1 MPALASILAAAR
13 PITLVLADDLSA
25 GWDHVRQ
32 WSEQL
37 DDDCRLIAC
46 RCETVP
52 LIDGL
57 LDQMLAAL
65 AEVALADWPFW
76 YEAELP
82 AQITTNAF
90 ERDLQL
96 RHHLSA
102 ISRQHLNVSQSW
114 LRQAARRCLRSE
126 PPIEPSASREIQAG
140 QLLLAVAASKLVI
153 VLGPGPGAADSGA
166 ASLVAVAEWFNRVTG
181 ASLILLLPQYWKD
194 HPAVQRTA
202 YESLQIDLAVPKPEP
217 FATNPFSN
225 NRHSG
230 AGTVT
235 FIASPLPGRPH
246 PNSDAEQR
254 LYRRIISDGELAD
267 LLEFNQSVSVDLGRK
282 YRVDLLCRRHKVA
295 IEVDGDDH
303 FQNSSKYCDDC
314 ERDYR
319 LMKHDYLILRLPNLL
334 INSDLEMAVE
344 RIRDI
349 LRLRSKSV

>member
-1 MPALASILAAAR
+1 
-13 PITLVLADDLSA
+13 
-25 GWDHVRQ
+25 
-32 WSEQL
+32 
-37 DDDCRLIAC
+37 
-46 RCETVP
+46 
-52 LIDGL
+52 
-57 LDQMLAAL
+57 MLAAL
-65 AEVALADWPFW
+65 AQVALADWPFW

-96 RHHLSA
+96 RHHLRA

-126 PPIEPSASREIQAG
+126 PPIEPSVSREIQAG

-181 ASLILLLPQYWKD
+181 ALLILLLPLSWKD

-202 YESLQIDLAVPKPEP
+202 YESLQIDPPTLDRETGP
-217 FATNPFSN
+217 TGIGYFSN
-225 NRHSG
+225 DSSPCG
-230 AGTVT
+230 AVT
-235 FIASPLPGRPH
+235 FTASPLPGRPH

-254 LYRRIISDGELAD
+254 LYRRIIADDELSP